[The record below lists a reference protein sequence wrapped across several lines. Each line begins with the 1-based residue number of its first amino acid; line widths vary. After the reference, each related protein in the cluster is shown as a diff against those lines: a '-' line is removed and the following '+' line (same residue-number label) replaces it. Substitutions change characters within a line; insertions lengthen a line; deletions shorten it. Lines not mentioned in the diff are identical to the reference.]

1 MKIIIKIIFC
11 FFLLCGSLALSA
23 QTPSLTPVPATT
35 DTIPAKKKVIV
46 DRSDMGEGIITDG
59 QEVRYLKGNVELRQ
73 GEVYMYCDSA
83 TLIDNNVIAQGN
95 VIIQQGD
102 SLSIFSD
109 SLYYQGD
116 TRVADLFGDVRL
128 DNQGQKLFTTH
139 LNYDLNEKVA
149 KYYTRSLLTNDTTFL
164 ESNRGTYFVNLDE
177 AKFRDSV
184 VVIDTSFVL
193 RTDSVDFST
202 ETGIL
207 TFIAPTLITQNDAKI
222 YCERGFYDTSVG
234 YAEFLQ
240 NAQYVKGEQEATADI
255 IIYDGET
262 DEVILKGNAKFF
274 ENDKE
279 ATADVIRYEEKTDLT
294 YLEGNATYQDAEK
307 NIVGDRI
314 KYDSEK
320 ESFDTEGRSTIV
332 DGSQVLNADTV
343 NYIGALGIAT
353 GNVVW
358 TDTVDQITIE
368 SERIDYNKDT
378 DYVKAS
384 GGRPLLISV
393 VDEDTM
399 FMRSDTL
406 VSFMEN
412 PEDSTRTILGYQQV
426 RIFKSNLQVVCDS
439 LSYQTADSLFSFYK
453 NPIIWSDTSQFYA
466 DTIHMQMKNDEID
479 QIFLRS
485 DAFIVNS
492 PDEIYFNQIT
502 GTNMT
507 AFFKNDELEKML
519 VLGSAESVYYIF
531 DEDDAYTGVNTCVCA
546 SMLINFADNEIY
558 DIFFYGQ
565 PNSVLYP
572 MLKADHEALKLP
584 GFRWDSNLR
593 PKSRF
598 DLNGNLRITKR

>member
-1 MKIIIKIIFC
+1 M
-11 FFLLCGSLALSA
+11 LLCSLSLSA
-23 QTPSLTPVPATT
+23 QQPVPVPSAAPS
-35 DTIPAKKKVIV
+35 DTLPQKKKVIV
-46 DRSDMGEGIITDG
+46 DRSDLGEGIMKEGKEI
-59 QEVRYLKGNVELRQ
+59 RYLKGNVELRQ
-73 GEVYMYCDSA
+73 GEVFMYCDSA
-83 TLIDNNVIAQGN
+83 TLVDNNVIAQGN

-128 DNQGQKLFTTH
+128 DNQGKKLFTNH
-139 LNYDLNEKVA
+139 LNYDLNNKVA
-149 KYYTRSLLTNDTTFL
+149 EYYTRSLLTNDTTFL

-184 VVIDTSFVL
+184 IVIDTSFVL

-207 TFIAPTLITQNDAKI
+207 TFIAPTLITQNEAQI
-222 YCERGFYDTSVG
+222 YCERGFYDTTES

-240 NAQYVKGEQEATADI
+240 NAQYVKDEQQATADI
-255 IIYDGET
+255 IIYDGKLE
-262 DEVILKGNAKFF
+262 EVILKGNAVFF
-274 ENDKE
+274 EADKR

-294 YLEGNATYQDAEK
+294 FLEGNAVYKDADK

-314 KYDSEK
+314 TYNAEK
-320 ESFDTEGRSTIV
+320 ESFDTEGRSVIV
-332 DGSQVLNADTV
+332 DGSQILNADTV
-343 NYIGALGIAT
+343 NYVGALGIAT
-353 GNVVW
+353 GNVIW

-384 GGRPLLISV
+384 GNRPLLISV

-412 PEDSTRTILGYQQV
+412 PTDSARTILGYQQV
-426 RIFKSNLQVVCDS
+426 RIFKSNIQVVCDS
-439 LSYQTADSLFSFYK
+439 LAYRTADSLFSFYK

-485 DAFIVNS
+485 NAFIINS
-492 PDEIYFNQIT
+492 PDEIYFNQIK
-502 GTNMT
+502 GRNMT
-507 AFFKNDELEKML
+507 AYFENDTLDRME
-519 VLGSAESVYYIF
+519 VLGNAESVYYIL
-531 DEDDAYTGVNTCVCA
+531 DEEDAYTGVNTCVC
-546 SMLINFADNEIY
+546 SRMLINFADNEIE
-558 DIFFYGQ
+558 DILFYNQ
-565 PNSVLYP
+565 PTSVLYP
-572 MLKADHEALKLP
+572 MRKADHNALKIS
-584 GFRWDSNLR
+584 GFRWDSGLR

-598 DLNGNLRITKR
+598 DLNGNLRISKREVQAPDFSIKK

>member
-1 MKIIIKIIFC
+1 VKILIKILPT
-11 FFLLCGSLALSA
+11 FLLLFYSLFLSA
-23 QTPSLTPVPATT
+23 QTPGLAPSPTPV
-35 DTIPAKKKVIV
+35 DTLPVKKKVIV
-46 DRSDMGEGIITDG
+46 DRSDLGEGIITDG

-116 TRVADLFGDVRL
+116 TRIADLFGDVRL
-128 DNQGQKLFTTH
+128 DNQGQKLFTDH
-139 LNYDLNEKVA
+139 LNYNLETKVA
-149 KYYTRSLLTNDTTFL
+149 EYYTRSLLTNDTTFL

-207 TFIAPTLITQNDAKI
+207 TFIAPTLITQKEAQI

-240 NAQYVKGEQEATADI
+240 NAQYVKGDQQATADI
-255 IIYDGET
+255 IIYDG
-262 DEVILKGNAKFF
+262 DASEVILKGNARFF
-274 ENDKE
+274 ENDKK

-294 YLEGNATYQDAEK
+294 FLEGNATFRDTEK
-307 NIVGDRI
+307 NITGDRI
-314 KYDSEK
+314 RYDSEK
-320 ESFDTEGRSTIV
+320 ESFDTEGRSVIV
-332 DGSQVLNADTV
+332 DGSQILNADTV
-343 NYIGALGIAT
+343 NYIGDLGIAT
-353 GNVVW
+353 GNVIW
-358 TDTVDQITIE
+358 MDTVDQITIE
-368 SERIDYNKDT
+368 SERIDYNKAT

-406 VSFMEN
+406 VSFLADEG
-412 PEDSTRTILGYQQV
+412 DSTRTILGYQQV

-439 LSYQTADSLFSFYK
+439 LAYQTADSLFSFYK

-466 DTIHMQMKNDEID
+466 DTIHMQMANDEID
-479 QIFLRS
+479 RIFLRKN
-485 DAFIVNS
+485 AFIINS
-492 PDEIYFNQIT
+492 PDQIYFNQIK

-507 AFFKNDELEKML
+507 AFFENDELDKMR
-519 VLGSAESVYYIF
+519 VLDNSESVYYIL
-531 DEDDAYTGVNTCVCA
+531 DEDDAYTGVNTCICRD
-546 SMLINFADNEIY
+546 MLINFVDTEID
-558 DIFFYGQ
+558 DILFYGE
-565 PNSVLYP
+565 PTSVLYP
-572 MLKADHEALKLP
+572 MRKADHGALKLS
-584 GFRWDSNLR
+584 GFRWDGNLR

-598 DLNGNLRITKR
+598 DLNGNLRISKR